1 MEIIRPNTKKV
12 EEERKKKEE
21 KGRNKSPLKHFSG
34 LKTYSSWTPKDI
46 EYNAPPY
53 ATLTKPPA

>member
-12 EEERKKKEE
+12 EEERKKKKEE

-34 LKTYSSWTPKDI
+34 LKNEKEWEQINCNIYKLEKI
-46 EYNAPPY
+46 
-53 ATLTKPPA
+53 K